1 MLAILQNSNNVK
13 EHLLRRAR
21 RNRFVKPSQK
31 QDKHRINERIRASE
45 VRVIDDNGEQVG
57 IQPLQQALALATEK
71 RLDLVEI
78 APQASPPVCKLIDY
92 GKYKYQLQ
100 KKESEAKKS
109 QRDNAIKEL
118 KVRYCT
124 DVGDLKT
131 KLRHARSF
139 LSDGNKVKFSMRFR
153 GREKAFVHL
162 GKEKLQKIAG
172 QLSDVAEVYEQNF
185 RGRTQMHVILVS
197 A

>member
-1 MLAILQNSNNVK
+1 M
-13 EHLLRRAR
+13 RRSR
-21 RNRFVKPSQK
+21 RNRFIKPQQ
-31 QDKHRINERIRASE
+31 QDKHRINHKIRAQE
-45 VRVIDDNGEQVG
+45 VRVIDDSGEQVG
-57 IQPLQQALALATEK
+57 IKPLQQALKLATDK
-71 RLDLVEI
+71 QLDLVEI

-100 KKESEAKKS
+100 KKESEAKKN
-109 QRDNAIKEL
+109 QKENAIKEL

-162 GKEKLQKIAG
+162 GKEKLKKIAG
-172 QLSDVAEVYEQNF
+172 QLSDVAEIYEQNF

-197 A
+197 D

>member
-1 MLAILQNSNNVK
+1 M
-13 EHLLRRAR
+13 RRAR
-21 RNRFVKPSQK
+21 RNRFVKPLQR
-31 QDKHRINERIRASE
+31 QDKHKTNERIKAQE
-45 VRVIDDNGEQVG
+45 VRVIDNNGEQVG

-71 RLDLVEI
+71 QLDLVEI

-100 KKESEAKKS
+100 KKEAEAKKN
-109 QRDNAIKEL
+109 QRDNAVKEL

-153 GREKAFVHL
+153 GGRRRRKHL
-162 GKEKLQKIAG
+162 
-172 QLSDVAEVYEQNF
+172 F
-185 RGRTQMHVILVS
+185 T
-197 A
+197 

>member
-1 MLAILQNSNNVK
+1 MRRSRRNKFIKPLQN
-13 EHLLRRAR
+13 
-21 RNRFVKPSQK
+21 
-31 QDKHRINERIRASE
+31 QDKHRINEKIKAQQ
-45 VRVIDDNGEQVG
+45 VRVVDSNGEQIG
-57 IQPLQQALALATEK
+57 IKPLPEALMLAQEEQ
-71 RLDLVEI
+71 LDLVEI

-100 KKESEAKKS
+100 KKEAEAKKN
-109 QRDNAIKEL
+109 QTDNTIKEL

-131 KLRHARSF
+131 KLRHARNF

-162 GKEKLQKIAG
+162 GKQKLEQIVG
-172 QLSDVAEVYEQNF
+172 QLSDVSKVYELNSNS
-185 RGRTQMHVILVS
+185 RSQMHVILTPD
-197 A
+197 

>member
-1 MLAILQNSNNVK
+1 MRRLKRNKFIKPLQNQN
-13 EHLLRRAR
+13 
-21 RNRFVKPSQK
+21 
-31 QDKHRINERIRASE
+31 KHRINEKIRATE
-45 VRVIDDNGEQVG
+45 VRVVDSNGEQIG
-57 IQPLQQALALATEK
+57 IQPLQEALALATESQ
-71 RLDLVEI
+71 LDLVEI

-100 KKESEAKKS
+100 KKEAEAKKK
-109 QRDNAIKEL
+109 QHDNIVKEL

-131 KLRHARSF
+131 KLKHARNF

-162 GKEKLQKIAG
+162 GKEKLEQIIG
-172 QLSDVAEVYEQNF
+172 QLSDIAKVDDSNL
-185 RGRTQMHVILVS
+185 RGKSLLYITVTPE
-197 A
+197 

>member
-1 MLAILQNSNNVK
+1 
-13 EHLLRRAR
+13 LRRSR
-21 RNRFVKPSQK
+21 RNRFVKPLQK
-31 QDKHRINERIRASE
+31 QDKHRINQKIRAQE
-45 VRVIDDNGEQVG
+45 VRLIDDNGEQVG
-57 IQPLQQALALATEK
+57 IQSLEQALEFATK
-71 RLDLVEI
+71 KQLDLVEI

-100 KKESEAKKS
+100 KKESETKKN
-109 QRDNAIKEL
+109 QKDNVVKEL

-139 LSDGNKVKFSMRFR
+139 LSDGNRVKFSMRFR

-162 GKEKLQKIAG
+162 GKEKLQKIAS
-172 QLSDVAEVYEQNF
+172 QLSDVAEIYEQNF
-185 RGRTQMHVILVS
+185 RGRTQMHVILIS
-197 A
+197 D

>member
-1 MLAILQNSNNVK
+1 
-13 EHLLRRAR
+13 LRRSR
-21 RNRFVKPSQK
+21 RNKFIKPIQK
-31 QDKHRINERIRASE
+31 EQHRINDKIRAE
-45 VRVIDDNGEQVG
+45 QVRVIDSNGEQVG
-57 IQPLQQALALATEK
+57 IQPLQQALSLATEQ

-100 KKESEAKKS
+100 KKEAEAKKN

-118 KVRYCT
+118 KVRYRT
-124 DVGDLKT
+124 DIGDLKT

-139 LSDGNKVKFSMRFR
+139 LADGNRVKFSMRFR

-162 GKEKLQKIAG
+162 GKEKLEQIVG
-172 QLSDVAEVYEQNF
+172 QLSDVANVYDRNLKG
-185 RGRTQMHVILVS
+185 RGQVYITLS
-197 A
+197 PD